1 VFLFHAI
8 CSLERNLAAKNI
20 ISLNENRIVNLSYG
34 SQESNGRLQFE
45 RNTLRL
51 LCSVLLKPGTR
62 LEICRLL
69 DPGVFHDSLHRILFE
84 EIRALEAVQ
93 SRQLRELLPGRVT
106 NRGFPEF
113 DLHEFLAPSEVSE
126 AEVDKLFEGV
136 LRLLDQSHPDEEH
149 LAE

>member
-1 VFLFHAI
+1 VT
-8 CSLERNLAAKNI
+8 
-20 ISLNENRIVNLSYG
+20 LSAG
-34 SQESNGRLQFE
+34 HQESSGRLQLE

-69 DPGVFHDSLHRILFE
+69 KPGVFQDSLHRILFE
-84 EIRALEAVQ
+84 EVRALEAVQ
-93 SRQLRELLPGRVT
+93 SRLLRELLPGRVT

-113 DLHEFLAPSEVSE
+113 DLHEFLAPHEVSE
-126 AEVDKLFEGV
+126 AEIDKLFEGV
-136 LRLLDQSHPDEEH
+136 LRLLDQSHPDEEQ